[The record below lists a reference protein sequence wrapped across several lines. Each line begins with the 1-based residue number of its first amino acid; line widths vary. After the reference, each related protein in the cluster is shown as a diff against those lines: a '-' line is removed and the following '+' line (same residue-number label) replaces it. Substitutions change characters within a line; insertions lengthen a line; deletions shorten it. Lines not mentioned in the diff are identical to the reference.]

1 MVGCN
6 IERESIVIIIIIIII
21 MSQGV
26 CLAGFVT

>member
-1 MVGCN
+1 MAGCN